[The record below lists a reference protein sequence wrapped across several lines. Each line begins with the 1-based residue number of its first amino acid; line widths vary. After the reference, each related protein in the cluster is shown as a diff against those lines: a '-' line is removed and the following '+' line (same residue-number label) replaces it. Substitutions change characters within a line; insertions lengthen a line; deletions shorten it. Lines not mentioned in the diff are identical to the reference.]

1 MTAPVSSG
9 HGGGVGRARDSW
21 RPALGDL
28 RLVGDGRTVLHL
40 SRDAAVLWWC
50 GPDVDDT
57 PLCWQLLDR
66 DGGTACYPDLVGSG
80 GDDAPAAASVR
91 TLLSG
96 PDGPVEAR
104 DALLRRRSGVLL
116 VRLLRR
122 APVSGRPPVGRVR
135 VRHLLRLGGF
145 DGPAVALTVSGDV
158 ASGVHR
164 SRGQAHLVEVGAAAH
179 ELVGAELHSSVE
191 LVDDRWSVLSV
202 GIGAAA
208 ERDADSLVQQVEARS
223 RAARQRLVRARLP
236 RVHPSRALDAL
247 AVLRACT
254 YEPTAAVVAA
264 PTTSLP
270 EAPGHDRQFDYRFSW
285 LRDASL
291 STAVAALLGQGA
303 EARRYLEFV
312 HEAWGDQDLLTRPV
326 AGVRGES
333 VPGEREVAD
342 VAGWAGSRPV
352 RVGNGARDQ
361 TQYDAVGLLVEAVSV
376 HVQVGGALDDRT
388 WALVR
393 RLAEQVAADDPEHV
407 KDSNGIWELRTQ
419 QPLVDGD
426 LGRWLV
432 LDRALW
438 IARGWRPW
446 TRRRHW
452 RTARDVI
459 ARRVVGAL
467 DADGLLPQAYGQDPP
482 VPDASALMAVAFG
495 LLSRDDPRA
504 SRLVDALVERLGTG
518 PYLYRYPPGGD
529 DGFSGREG
537 AFLPVSFLAVTA
549 LARTGRVE
557 DAQRRLDALCAALP
571 RLLSEEV
578 DPATDE
584 LLGNTPLVW
593 SHAELARAVY
603 VLDAALR
610 RQRWGVAGLWAWRL
624 QRYVRLRWD
633 RGQRATVDQDRP
645 QQGGSGG
652 GDAGADGG
660 SGRYELQLRRR
671 PAGPPAASV
680 RPSSGGVGRSSSAAA
695 EAVSDALRRGSGG
708 FLEQRRRMALLQTAS
723 AAALAIVGL
732 YQFGVLRSVPEPPLP
747 GLGADAV
754 DAAGQA
760 YVLGMTPDSALGIA
774 SAGVSLV
781 LAGMGSEKRY
791 REQPWVPLALLAK
804 SVLDATSGGYLLAEQ
819 VTKHKRICSWCTAS
833 AALLVATV
841 PTALPEARAA
851 WKAWRSTRSD
861 RPTWR
866 TT

>member
-1 MTAPVSSG
+1 MAS
-9 HGGGVGRARDSW
+9 GGGPTSDSW
-21 RPALGDL
+21 RPPLGEL

-40 SRDAAVLWWC
+40 SPDAAVLWWC
-50 GPDVDDT
+50 GPDVDDA
-57 PLCWQLLDR
+57 PLCWRLLGR
-66 DGGTACYPDLVGSG
+66 DGGTARYPDLVRRG

-91 TLLSG
+91 TLLEG

-104 DALLRRRSGVLL
+104 DALLRRGSGVLL

-122 APVSGRPPVGRVR
+122 APVSGRPPVGRAR

-145 DGPAVALTVSGDV
+145 DGPPVALTVAGDV

-164 SRGQAHLVEVGAAAH
+164 SRGRSHRVEVAGALH
-179 ELVGAELHSSVE
+179 EVVGPELRSTVD
-191 LVDDRWSVLSV
+191 LLDDRWSVLTV
-202 GIGAAA
+202 GVGTPA
-208 ERDADSLVQQVEARS
+208 ERDADALAQQVEATG
-223 RAARQRLVRARLP
+223 RAAQQRLADARPP
-236 RVHPSRALDAL
+236 RIHPGRALDAL

-326 AGVRGES
+326 VGVRGES
-333 VPGEREVAD
+333 VPPEREVPG

-361 TQYDAVGLLVEAVSV
+361 IQYDAVGLLVEAVSV

-393 RLAEQVAADDPEHV
+393 RLAEQVVADDPEQV
-407 KDSNGIWELRTQ
+407 KDSNGIWELRRE

-426 LGRWLV
+426 VGRWLV

-452 RTARDVI
+452 RAARDVI
-459 ARRVVGAL
+459 ARRVVAAL
-467 DADGLLPQAYGQDPP
+467 DDDGLLPQAYGQDPP

-504 SRLVDALVERLGTG
+504 SRLVDALVERLGSG

-537 AFLPVSFLAVTA
+537 AFLPMSFLAVTA
-549 LARTGRVE
+549 LARTGRVD

-571 RLLSEEV
+571 RLLAEEV
-578 DPATDE
+578 DPVSGE

-610 RQRWGVAGLWAWRL
+610 RRRWGLAGLWAWRL
-624 QRYVRLRWD
+624 QRYVRLRHD
-633 RGQRATVDQDRP
+633 RVQHERAT
-645 QQGGSGG
+645 
-652 GDAGADGG
+652 
-660 SGRYELQLRRR
+660 
-671 PAGPPAASV
+671 GP
-680 RPSSGGVGRSSSAAA
+680 VGHA
-695 EAVSDALRRGSGG
+695 
-708 FLEQRRRMALLQTAS
+708 
-723 AAALAIVGL
+723 
-732 YQFGVLRSVPEPPLP
+732 P
-747 GLGADAV
+747 
-754 DAAGQA
+754 
-760 YVLGMTPDSALGIA
+760 
-774 SAGVSLV
+774 
-781 LAGMGSEKRY
+781 
-791 REQPWVPLALLAK
+791 
-804 SVLDATSGGYLLAEQ
+804 
-819 VTKHKRICSWCTAS
+819 
-833 AALLVATV
+833 
-841 PTALPEARAA
+841 
-851 WKAWRSTRSD
+851 
-861 RPTWR
+861 
-866 TT
+866 